1 MPCQR
6 WMEPFL
12 SEPLKSARPV
22 RFPKPTTAT
31 SSDGNTRVL
40 ANITCDIFSSSRL
53 VSSGSA
59 CLSLSV
65 VLAQFSTVSLRRK
78 RQLSRRAGRKRA
90 GEQIRI
96 EQQSAGLRTAGAR
109 PLFDPR
115 LAAHAFLT
123 ANPQHQPKSH
133 RTAPHCTAPHRS
145 ASRPALRT
153 FNRPACLFAAACHSQ
168 QSRRAVV
175 TLPASHPAVVAVSI
189 RKTSAPT
196 GVAPAAAPH
205 SSLPGSTSM
214 LDTIPTLLSL
224 IIFLTY

>member
-1 MPCQR
+1 MPALDGTFPFRVAQVSSTRPFPQTNHRHLQR
-6 WMEPFL
+6 REHSSASQHHMRYLFL
-12 SEPLKSARPV
+12 A
-22 RFPKPTTAT
+22 
-31 SSDGNTRVL
+31 
-40 ANITCDIFSSSRL
+40 RL
-53 VSSGSA
+53 VSSDSA

-65 VLAQFSTVSLRRK
+65 VLARFSTVSLRRK
-78 RQLSRRAGRKRA
+78 CQLSRRAGRKRA

-145 ASRPALRT
+145 ASSPALRT
-153 FNRPACLFAAACHSQ
+153 FDRPACLFAAACYSQ
-168 QSRRAVV
+168 QFRRAVV
-175 TLPASHPAVVAVSI
+175 SLPASHPAVVAVSI

-224 IIFLTY
+224 IIFFTY